1 MSAHGFPHAPNTLV
15 ISMTS
20 KPTLFTD
27 TIEETFIAVTLGLMT
42 VITFANVV
50 ARYIFNSNILWGLE
64 VTVFLFAWL
73 VLIGCSYGVKKS
85 FHIGVDVLVNSV
97 PAGLKRIFTLLACI
111 ACLSFAVLLFI
122 GAWNYWGP
130 FAGVRPLPVLY
141 NDLIA
146 SPLGLAEIE
155 YRWRDQSFY
164 ETDDVPVPLIN
175 AWLSETFNYGER
187 YEKLPRFIPYFA
199 LPLGMGLLLFRVLQ
213 ASLRIFKGE
222 QDLLIAGHEAEEMLE
237 EAIAGDG
244 EAK

>member
-1 MSAHGFPHAPNTLV
+1 MALA
-15 ISMTS
+15 MKS
-20 KPTLFTD
+20 KPASITD

-42 VITFANVV
+42 LITFANVV

-73 VLIGCSYGVKKS
+73 VLIGCSYGVKQS
-85 FHIGVDVLVNSV
+85 FHIGVDVVVNAV
-97 PAGLKRIFTLLACI
+97 PAGMRRVLSLI
-111 ACLSFAVLLFI
+111 ACVACFAFAALLFV

-141 NDLIA
+141 NDFIA
-146 SPLGLAEIE
+146 APLNLSEIE

-164 ETDDVPVPLIN
+164 ETDDVPIPFIN
-175 AWLSETFNYGER
+175 TWLSNTFNYGER

-199 LPLGMGLLLFRVLQ
+199 LPLGMGLLLFRVIQ
-213 ASLRIFKGE
+213 SSIRVLRRQ

-237 EAIAGDG
+237 EVVSESE